1 MTPSVAQMMEEVRM
15 GSLVLHRTDPSS
27 CLSAGRSAPLAVASP
42 GHKKVF
48 LLPVDNRG
56 GVICKRNHLQSDR
69 NRFARFYP
77 ILT

>member
-1 MTPSVAQMMEEVRM
+1 M

-27 CLSAGRSAPLAVASP
+27 WLSAGRSAPLAVASP

-48 LLPVDNRG
+48 PLPVDNRG
-56 GVICKRNHLQSDR
+56 GVIYKLNHLQSDR
-69 NRFARFYP
+69 HKFTRFYL